1 MTRTRKSLLFTATI
15 FASLQMIATA
25 SPALAQ
31 VEAPAQLV
39 ATVDAADILW
49 VEASLTDGL
58 EGRVRTKILTPRN
71 ARGSRT
77 LWQVCTFNY
86 TGAGEYRCGIDVS
99 DGSYAGRLSGTW
111 VVKVLAGADQLDR
124 ETFSL

>member
-86 TGAGEYRCGIDVS
+86 TGAG
-99 DGSYAGRLSGTW
+99 
-111 VVKVLAGADQLDR
+111 
-124 ETFSL
+124 